1 MSVELKGHILNQ
13 RQLDAIVP
21 VMNLLMQGKVK
32 QKGFEDACV
41 KALEAAGGPV
51 GYDTSMPGSDKTV
64 AERAQAWILNG
75 RVGMS
80 AKAIYCHMTGNAD
93 KDRWNHPHDP
103 DDLNRCL
110 LLLDLIPEWK
120 ERMPEMKSRSPAWA
134 GLAANWAEISQTF
147 VDEAGMDWCK
157 AKSAPKTYALMEQA
171 IGNYE
176 EPSVLRIR
184 L

>member
-41 KALEAAGGPV
+41 KALEAAGCPV

-157 AKSAPKTYALMEQA
+157 AKSAPKTYALMELSL
-171 IGNYE
+171 IH
-176 EPSVLRIR
+176 I
-184 L
+184 